1 MSSVARDLLPAPFV
15 LHRCAAA
22 GCARVALG
30 ARCQAHMTDTD
41 RQALDDL
48 HIAVL
53 AASEAEERWRDAR
66 LRVRE
71 AECAAGVRRANPD
84 LE

>member
-1 MSSVARDLLPAPFV
+1 VTCFQLRSSYIGAPRRAARAW
-15 LHRCAAA
+15 HSE
-22 GCARVALG
+22 
-30 ARCQAHMTDTD
+30 RCQAHMTDTD

-84 LE
+84 LK

>member
-1 MSSVARDLLPAPFV
+1 
-15 LHRCAAA
+15 
-22 GCARVALG
+22 
-30 ARCQAHMTDTD
+30 MTETD

-84 LE
+84 LK